1 MTAHTRH
8 TAVIGAGWAGCAA
21 AIRAIDQGDQVTLF
35 EVSQQVGG
43 RARALEGAPGFDNGQ
58 HILIGAYTATLQLM
72 QRVGIDPSAL
82 LVRAPLDLRDWLQRG
97 FAMPARSDLSPA
109 RAAAWGIWQSPWRSS
124 SRLRTLWRMAQWQWR
139 GFQCEP
145 HQTVTDL
152 CQGLPTE
159 VMQGLIDPLC
169 ISALNLPPSQAS
181 GAVFLR
187 VLRDAV
193 MSAPGSSDSL
203 IPRVDLG
210 ALLPAPAIAYLR
222 QRGAH
227 SKLAHTV
234 TAVQR
239 NVVSNKWHINTQ
251 QSNLYPDAF
260 ERVVISTPAPVAAR
274 LVAGIA
280 PEWAETAAALQHTA
294 IATVYAR
301 IEGGLPRPM
310 VATPSDNPDAAQFF
324 FDRGALLGASQA
336 GVVAG
341 VVSHAV
347 GSRES
352 ITDAVMAQLNA
363 HLLATAPRAQWLQ
376 TVIEKRACFACTPNV
391 KRPSPK
397 ISEGLLAC
405 GDYVQGPYPSTL
417 EGAVRSAEVV

>member
-1 MTAHTRH
+1 
-8 TAVIGAGWAGCAA
+8 
-21 AIRAIDQGDQVTLF
+21 
-35 EVSQQVGG
+35 
-43 RARALEGAPGFDNGQ
+43 
-58 HILIGAYTATLQLM
+58 
-72 QRVGIDPSAL
+72 
-82 LVRAPLDLRDWLQRG
+82 
-97 FAMPARSDLSPA
+97 
-109 RAAAWGIWQSPWRSS
+109 
-124 SRLRTLWRMAQWQWR
+124 MAQWQWR

-227 SKLAHTV
+227 IKLAHTV

-260 ERVVISTPAPVAAR
+260 
-274 LVAGIA
+274 
-280 PEWAETAAALQHTA
+280 
-294 IATVYAR
+294 
-301 IEGGLPRPM
+301 
-310 VATPSDNPDAAQFF
+310 
-324 FDRGALLGASQA
+324 
-336 GVVAG
+336 
-341 VVSHAV
+341 
-347 GSRES
+347 
-352 ITDAVMAQLNA
+352 
-363 HLLATAPRAQWLQ
+363 
-376 TVIEKRACFACTPNV
+376 
-391 KRPSPK
+391 
-397 ISEGLLAC
+397 
-405 GDYVQGPYPSTL
+405 
-417 EGAVRSAEVV
+417 